1 MSKVLPMELKFDKKK
16 NLEEGLKFIHYYAEW
31 VKKVPNEVWSSQQ
44 AKLINSFMQNAKNFK
59 MSREKYLEMMEKK
72 WSRNDR

>member
-1 MSKVLPMELKFDKKK
+1 MELKFDKKK